1 MKRITD
7 KHRGRPGH
15 SGGQETSAPRDKR
28 RKGYRLLFCLLA
40 IGFFASVGAAQ
51 VEEMAIGNTFGVGAR
66 EMGMGGA
73 SLGLADDYTA
83 LYWNPAGLAQIRQFE
98 LFTSFS
104 HNTATA
110 ETTFAGA
117 ETTGTSRSQVR
128 PNAIGMVYPFPRRE
142 GGLAI
147 AFGYNRA
154 QNFDTQT
161 AIQGIDPGSGTE
173 FSGLAVDETNVNTGG
188 IGIWSFG
195 ASMSLTKRIL
205 IGGSVDFWQGHSL
218 NELDTTATDI
228 VNIDSELARFRYD
241 DETDREYSGIG
252 GRIGLLAHLTD
263 AISLGITL
271 VSPIELSVNEYWYQ
285 GTVAHYDDG
294 EQISDSESGAQAF
307 DIERPFEIGTGIAIK
322 LLDKRLTFAGDVQL
336 TDWTQTRY
344 DPVPADNISQNNFEI
359 FYATTLQ
366 ARLGAEYRIP
376 VIDTHVRLGYFRDT
390 LPFTET
396 DVENERDFLTMGVGK
411 AFENML
417 KVDLAYM
424 LGNWQR
430 SNNALTTERVT
441 HRVFV
446 SAAYRF

>member
-1 MKRITD
+1 MKRAVYI
-7 KHRGRPGH
+7 P
-15 SGGQETSAPRDKR
+15 
-28 RKGYRLLFCLLA
+28 FICLLA
-40 IGFFASVGAAQ
+40 IGCLATRGATQ

-83 LYWNPAGLAQIRQFE
+83 LYWNPAGLAQIRKFE
-98 LFTSFS
+98 LFSSFS

-110 ETTFAGA
+110 DTTFAGA

-128 PNAIGMVYPFPRRE
+128 PNALGMVYPFHARH
-142 GGLAI
+142 GGVAI

-154 QNFDTQT
+154 QNFDHQT
-161 AIQGIDPGSGTE
+161 AIQGIDPGTGTE

-195 ASMSLTKRIL
+195 VSSFITKRIL

-228 VNIDSELARFRYD
+228 VNVDSELARFRYD

-252 GRIGLLAHLTD
+252 GRVGLLAHVTD
-263 AISLGITL
+263 AVSLGVTL
-271 VSPIELSVNEYWYQ
+271 VSPIELGVDEYWYQ
-285 GTVAHYDDG
+285 STVAFYDDG
-294 EQISDSESGAQAF
+294 EEVTDSESGTQAF

-322 LLDKRLTFAGDVQL
+322 LLDKRLILAGDVQL
-336 TDWTQTRY
+336 NDWTQTRY
-344 DPVPADNISQNNFEI
+344 DPVPADDISQNNFEK

-366 ARLGAEYRIP
+366 TRLGAEYRIP
-376 VIDTHVRLGYFRDT
+376 GIDTHVRLGYFRDT
-390 LPFTET
+390 IPFTET
-396 DVENERDFLTMGVGK
+396 DVENERDFLTGGVGK
-411 AFENML
+411 VFENML
-417 KVDLAYM
+417 KVDIAYM
-424 LGNWQR
+424 RGSWQR
-430 SNNALTTERVT
+430 SSNALTTERIT

-446 SAAYRF
+446 SAGYRF

>member
-1 MKRITD
+1 
-7 KHRGRPGH
+7 
-15 SGGQETSAPRDKR
+15 
-28 RKGYRLLFCLLA
+28 
-40 IGFFASVGAAQ
+40 
-51 VEEMAIGNTFGVGAR
+51 
-66 EMGMGGA
+66 
-73 SLGLADDYTA
+73 
-83 LYWNPAGLAQIRQFE
+83 
-98 LFTSFS
+98 
-104 HNTATA
+104 
-110 ETTFAGA
+110 
-117 ETTGTSRSQVR
+117 
-128 PNAIGMVYPFPRRE
+128 MVYPSPLRE

-263 AISLGITL
+263 AISLGITV
-271 VSPIELSVNEYWYQ
+271 VSPIELSVNEHWYQ
-285 GTVAHYDDG
+285 GTVAYYDDG

-344 DPVPADNISQNNFEI
+344 DPVPADNISQNNFEK

-390 LPFTET
+390 LPFT
-396 DVENERDFLTMGVGK
+396 
-411 AFENML
+411 
-417 KVDLAYM
+417 
-424 LGNWQR
+424 GN
-430 SNNALTTERVT
+430 
-441 HRVFV
+441 
-446 SAAYRF
+446 